1 MRHLCPKNQPQ
12 RLRIRGG
19 NPSRRHRNR
28 EEMYGVCKVV
38 HPLSSRRL
46 LAIAL
51 AVQVNRGHN
60 QESLLLLLLPMSH
73 GDSPL
78 HLSNQRGG
86 SSLPGNKYPL
96 HQQLLTMPTPRRP
109 GNKAPVRDRLL
120 VAHRPPATLGTVRI
134 EEGKE
139 PGRVYEVRKEELS
152 IGRSRESDIFLED
165 LAVSRLHAKILSLG

>member
-1 MRHLCPKNQPQ
+1 VEVNHHGALQTRHLCPKNQPQ

-60 QESLLLLLLPMSH
+60 
-73 GDSPL
+73 PL

-86 SSLPGNKYPL
+86 SSLPGNKHPL

-120 VAHRPPATLGTVRI
+120 VAHRPPALALPLCNQMLRHSSPTTTTIR
-134 EEGKE
+134 
-139 PGRVYEVRKEELS
+139 PCYAHPARRVPSVWFASKRAKNL
-152 IGRSRESDIFLED
+152 D
-165 LAVSRLHAKILSLG
+165 VSTRFVKKN